1 MNKSRSMDNVRR
13 GYTYHLSVK
22 MVFNLLLRRYLALV
36 ANEGLD
42 DTHGEQSVGRLSTP
56 RKYMRYLKP
65 EDRRENG

>member
-1 MNKSRSMDNVRR
+1 MDNVRR

-22 MVFNLLLRRYLALV
+22 MVFDLMLRRYLALV

-42 DTHGEQSVGRLSTP
+42 DTHQEQGVGRLSMP